1 MHAWRAGN
9 EACWHP
15 GCFQCTTCTE
25 LLVDLVYFYQEGRV
39 YCGRHH
45 AELLKPRCSACDE
58 VSVSTHSIN
67 QSIMLFFLFTNFVSN
82 DTLIRIRT
90 SKKIDFLN
98 QRFKEN
104 HMNKLSIYTNSYKA
118 DRYIE

>member
-1 MHAWRAGN
+1 MKDIIIFSQCSKRIAPGEVVVHAWRAGK

-15 GCFQCTTCTE
+15 RCFQCTTCNE

-58 VSVSTHSIN
+58 VN
-67 QSIMLFFLFTNFVSN
+67 QN
-82 DTLIRIRT
+82 R
-90 SKKIDFLN
+90 
-98 QRFKEN
+98 
-104 HMNKLSIYTNSYKA
+104 
-118 DRYIE
+118 

>member
-1 MHAWRAGN
+1 MPGEIVVHAWRAGK

-45 AELLKPRCSACDE
+45 AELFKPRCSACDE
-58 VSVSTHSIN
+58 VNIQTSNESWIGKN
-67 QSIMLFFLFTNFVSN
+67 CFV
-82 DTLIRIRT
+82 
-90 SKKIDFLN
+90 
-98 QRFKEN
+98 
-104 HMNKLSIYTNSYKA
+104 MW
-118 DRYIE
+118 